1 MNKLQKK
8 SNKNVNMLKD
18 ETTNLQAVTQHSRL
32 KNSETGDNSKAKL
45 KY

>member
-8 SNKNVNMLKD
+8 SNQNVNMLKD
-18 ETTNLQAVTQHSRL
+18 ETTNLEAVTQHSRI
-32 KNSETGDNSKAKL
+32 KNSQTRDNSKAKL